1 MQLTILQFLLEMQSA
16 MHDIR
21 PMAKL
26 EKKSN
31 SKAIVRS
38 AKSGQFLGRTR
49 DGIAVAKPAQ
59 TPKSFSLG
67 ELRRVVRDVK
77 REETARKA
85 G

>member
-1 MQLTILQFLLEMQSA
+1 
-16 MHDIR
+16 
-21 PMAKL
+21 MAKSA
-26 EKKSN
+26 KKSTTN
-31 SKAIVRS
+31 TVARS

-59 TPKSFSLG
+59 TPKSFSVS
-67 ELRRVVRDVK
+67 ELRRAVRDVK

>member
-1 MQLTILQFLLEMQSA
+1 
-16 MHDIR
+16 
-21 PMAKL
+21 MAKPA
-26 EKKSN
+26 KSSS
-31 SKAIVRS
+31 SKTIVRS

-59 TPKSFSLG
+59 TPKSFSVS